1 MLLDASVKQTDSSSW
16 VHAGTPRRRTG
27 DKEINSQKS
36 GVGRAVRTDN
46 PSQVISIPAPSSP
59 SNGKPEYKLLRGLRA
74 ARAPVSARHILQA
87 VSKAFPVSGSATFDY
102 RLAQELTKVP
112 GLTETWIQFVTDL
125 VTLDPGREQGAPSSP
140 SQKLRAPY
148 SRPQDPGGPLPC
160 PVSHTSA
167 GLI

>member
-1 MLLDASVKQTDSSSW
+1 M
-16 VHAGTPRRRTG
+16 
-27 DKEINSQKS
+27 
-36 GVGRAVRTDN
+36 RTDD
-46 PSQVISIPAPSSP
+46 PSQLISFPAPSSP

-87 VSKAFPVSGSATFDY
+87 VSKAFPVSGSATS

-148 SRPQDPGGPLPC
+148 SRPQDPGEPLPC